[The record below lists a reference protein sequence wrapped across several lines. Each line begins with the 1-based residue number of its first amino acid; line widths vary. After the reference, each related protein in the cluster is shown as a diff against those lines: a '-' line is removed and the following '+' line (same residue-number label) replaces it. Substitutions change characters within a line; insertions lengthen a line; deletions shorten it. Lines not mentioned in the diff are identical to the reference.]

1 MMKTMM
7 VICAMYLAG
16 SMTTRFVASIGR
28 KKPLWIMSV
37 VSALEILALG
47 FLFRFCVVIPM

>member
-1 MMKTMM
+1 MKTMM

-16 SMTTRFVASIGR
+16 SMTVRFVASIGR

-37 VSALEILALG
+37 VSGLEILALG
-47 FLFRFCVVIPM
+47 FLFRFCTVIPM